1 MQKIHLSTVLVVK
14 IHKHACST
22 MCKVWLYPYDI
33 KCDTFATIMLQVCY
47 DVEDESSLHLLHG
60 ENFYK
65 STSTDDNA
73 RLEIKKNSVELS
85 PGDIFQSVV

>member
-1 MQKIHLSTVLVVK
+1 
-14 IHKHACST
+14 
-22 MCKVWLYPYDI
+22 MCKVWLYPYDT

-47 DVEDESSLHLLHG
+47 DVEDESSLHLLDG

-73 RLEIKKNSVELS
+73 RLEIKKLACRLQTDSVELS
-85 PGDIFQSVV
+85 PGKNFQSVV